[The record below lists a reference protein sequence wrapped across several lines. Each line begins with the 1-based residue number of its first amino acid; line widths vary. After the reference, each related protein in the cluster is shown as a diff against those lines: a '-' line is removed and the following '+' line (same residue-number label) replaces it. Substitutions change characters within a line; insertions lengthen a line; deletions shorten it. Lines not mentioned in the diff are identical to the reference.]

1 VKIDAATLFP
11 GMFGEVLDASI
22 LGRARAAGVVDV
34 GLYDIRDFTQDRH
47 RSADDRPYG
56 GGPGMVLRAEPVVA
70 CVERILRDR
79 GPGRVV
85 LLTPGG
91 RPFTQAVARE
101 FAAVD
106 HLVIVCGRYE
116 GFDERIRDLLR
127 PDEVSLGD
135 FVLSGGEI
143 AAMAVMDAVVR
154 LLPGAL
160 GDARSSETESFA
172 AGPEFRGDEIEAP
185 QYTRPPEF
193 RGLAVPEVLLSGDHA
208 RIEEWRR
215 VESRKRTAR
224 RREASREDTQRGA
237 T

>member
-1 VKIDAATLFP
+1 
-11 GMFGEVLDASI
+11 
-22 LGRARAAGVVDV
+22 
-34 GLYDIRDFTQDRH
+34 
-47 RSADDRPYG
+47 
-56 GGPGMVLRAEPVVA
+56 MVLRPEPVVA

-101 FAAVD
+101 FAAED
-106 HLVIVCGRYE
+106 HVVLVCGRYE

-172 AGPEFRGDEIEAP
+172 AGPDLRGDEIEAP

-208 RIEEWRR
+208 RIDEWRK

-224 RREASREDTQRGA
+224 RREASREHTQRGA